1 MDNSMDRYLGQ
12 QLDGRYEILETIG
25 VGGMAMV
32 YKARDIRLNR
42 FVAVKVLRDD
52 YALDE
57 EFRKR
62 FQTESKAVAML
73 SHPNI
78 VAVYDVSRSDELEYI
93 VMELIEG
100 ITLKQYMKKKGALS
114 WKETLHFS
122 TQICKAL
129 DHAHGRGIIHRDIK
143 PHNIMLLRDGTIK
156 VADFG
161 IARLQDSQNT
171 VTQQALGSV
180 HYISPEQAR
189 GEAVDIR
196 TDIYST
202 GIVMYEMLAGQ
213 LPFDADS
220 PVAVAVKHI
229 NETPLLLTDI
239 RADIPIDLED
249 IVLKAMS
256 PMPDDRYTS
265 ATELLDALENFK
277 KQQSAALAGSI
288 VSGNYGIQ
296 PTSYDDE
303 EQYIVKRNVVPVS
316 NSGEL
321 SREAHQRRKIRSNK
335 VSMLSGF
342 LCVAVFIVAVFV
354 FLWNF
359 WLKGVFEEA
368 ERINV
373 PNFVGSY
380 YDDIANS
387 SEFNTMFNFTK
398 KTIFNAEYEKG
409 IIIDQTPEG
418 GKSLMVVSEGID
430 IELVVSAGI
439 QVVDMPDVINREYRQ
454 VKLDLEKLDLNV
466 TVSFEIS
473 DSITKDYVI
482 SSTPTFGEQLTT
494 GGDVTIVVS
503 SGPDTSMIN
512 MPNLIGL
519 TQEAAT
525 ALIESNR
532 LSLGNVT
539 FVDNARTKGIV
550 VWQNIDAN
558 TEVED
563 HTQIYIQVSTGVPPA
578 ADASPTPSASVT
590 PTDGTTPVSPTP
602 SQTPT
607 DPVDPVTPPTDP
619 VTE

>member
-296 PTSYDDE
+296 SMSYDDE

-409 IIIDQTPEG
+409 IIIGQTPEG

-532 LSLGNVT
+532 LSLANVT
-539 FVDNARTKGIV
+539 FVDNTRTKGIV

-563 HTQIYIQVSTGVPPA
+563 HTQIYIQVSTGVPPV

-590 PTDGTTPVSPTP
+590 PTDGTTPASPTP

>member
-296 PTSYDDE
+296 SMSYDDE

-409 IIIDQTPEG
+409 IIIGQTPEG

-532 LSLGNVT
+532 LSLANVT
-539 FVDNARTKGIV
+539 FVDNTRTKGIV

-563 HTQIYIQVSTGVPPA
+563 HTQIYIQVSTGVPPV
-578 ADASPTPSASVT
+578 ADASPTPSASAT
-590 PTDGTTPVSPTP
+590 PTDGTTPASPTP

>member
-296 PTSYDDE
+296 SMSYDDE

-409 IIIDQTPEG
+409 IIIGQTPEG

-532 LSLGNVT
+532 LSLANVT
-539 FVDNARTKGIV
+539 FVDNTRTKGIV

-563 HTQIYIQVSTGVPPA
+563 HTQIYIQVSTGVPPV
-578 ADASPTPSASVT
+578 ADVSPTPSASVT
-590 PTDGTTPVSPTP
+590 PTDGTTPASPTP